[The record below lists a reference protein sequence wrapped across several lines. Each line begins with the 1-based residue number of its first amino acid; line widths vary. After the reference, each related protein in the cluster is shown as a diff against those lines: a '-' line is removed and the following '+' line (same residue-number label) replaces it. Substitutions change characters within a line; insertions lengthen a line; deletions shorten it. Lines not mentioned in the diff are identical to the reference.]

1 MRIDMHAHY
10 VPPRI
15 LTVLERD
22 AAPYGV
28 QVQHAEGGGRCLHFG
43 AG

>member
-15 LTVLERD
+15 LEVLERD
-22 AAPYGV
+22 ARRTECRYNTLRAV
-28 QVQHAEGGGRCLHFG
+28 DG
-43 AG
+43 AYTLGLG

>member
-15 LTVLERD
+15 LEVLERD

-28 QVQHAEGGGRCLHFG
+28 QVQHAEGG
-43 AG
+43 

>member
-15 LTVLERD
+15 LEVLERD

-28 QVQHAEGGGRCLHFG
+28 QVQHAEGVDAAYTLVLG
-43 AG
+43 

>member
-15 LTVLERD
+15 LEVLERD
-22 AAPYGV
+22 AAPYGDLNGFFEDDLV
-28 QVQHAEGGGRCLHFG
+28 RRRST
-43 AG
+43 